1 MYNIIFSVATKL
13 NELGIADYTF
23 KTKKKDYHI
32 PRIFLLLNS
41 KYFYNKF
48 IPWKN
53 SNEIVEESFDQFDSE
68 TIDMLVK
75 YLSFGCVE
83 FNSFN
88 VIKVYAA
95 SNFFDISNL
104 HDNCCQYIECNMT
117 PDLIIEA
124 YPYLQSG
131 ELIAL
136 QDAFENAVI
145 DYATDLFLDK
155 YYSRLTLDLL
165 LYIITTE
172 DIQVPNENYILKA
185 LQEIYLINRNC
196 IFLLIFFYR
205 L

>member
-1 MYNIIFSVATKL
+1 MTYSFAQKL
-13 NELGIADYTF
+13 KELGIADYTF
-23 KTKKKDYHI
+23 KTKKKDFHI
-32 PRIFLLLNS
+32 PRIFLLLHS
-41 KYFYNKF
+41 QYFYNKF
-48 IPWKN
+48 IPWK
-53 SNEIVEESFDQFDSE
+53 SDNEILEETYDQFDSE
-68 TIDMLVK
+68 TIEMIVR
-75 YLSFGCVE
+75 YLSFGFIE

-95 SNFFDISNL
+95 SNFFQISNL

-124 YPYLQSG
+124 YPFLQSG

-136 QDAFENAVI
+136 QDAFENVVI

-165 LYIITTE
+165 YYIITTE

-196 IFLLIFFYR
+196 MLLSLLLLNR